1 LQDPDARSGG
11 SQSMKTR
18 RAQLSRLGR
27 SGLLCLLLGLPACGL
42 FASGPIVWTQQSN
55 GEFEKGKPEG
65 IAVASRGGLLLAREV
80 KEIPVKELQEDAQ
93 PFLWALAVDSKGTL
107 YAGSGNGGKV
117 FKVSKS
123 GQGSL
128 FYSTGDLAVQAL
140 AVDSRDNLFVG
151 TSPDGKIY

>member
-1 LQDPDARSGG
+1 
-11 SQSMKTR
+11 
-18 RAQLSRLGR
+18 
-27 SGLLCLLLGLPACGL
+27 
-42 FASGPIVWTQQSN
+42 PIVWTQQSN

-107 YAGSGNGGKV
+107 YAGTGNGGKG

-123 GQGSL
+123 AQGSL

-151 TSPDGKIY
+151 TSPDGKIYRLTPEGKSEVWFDPDERYIWSLAVDRSGNLFAATG